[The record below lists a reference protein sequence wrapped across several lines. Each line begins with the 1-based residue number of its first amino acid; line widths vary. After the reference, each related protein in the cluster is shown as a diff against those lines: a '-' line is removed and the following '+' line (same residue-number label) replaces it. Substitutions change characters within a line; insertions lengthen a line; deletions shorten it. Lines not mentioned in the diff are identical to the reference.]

1 MNGVN
6 LLVDSHAHVALGRV
20 LSHDPFLPINSHFL
34 FERYIDY
41 ESCIMVEI
49 LIVVLVY
56 VVFFT
61 TDGNRISR
69 RDRNERGSFRRIFA
83 FFETRPTRVI
93 AISSKDESF
102 RRRVLRGI
110 SSL

>member
-1 MNGVN
+1 
-6 LLVDSHAHVALGRV
+6 
-20 LSHDPFLPINSHFL
+20 
-34 FERYIDY
+34 
-41 ESCIMVEI
+41 MVEI

-61 TDGNRISR
+61 TDGSRISR
-69 RDRNERGSFRRIFA
+69 RDRNDPSGEFLLS
-83 FFETRPTRVI
+83 ETRPTRVI

>member
-20 LSHDPFLPINSHFL
+20 LSHDPFLPINIRFL

-61 TDGNRISR
+61 TDGSRISR
-69 RDRNERGSFRRIFA
+69 RDRNDPSGGFLLS
-83 FFETRPTRVI
+83 ETRPTRVI